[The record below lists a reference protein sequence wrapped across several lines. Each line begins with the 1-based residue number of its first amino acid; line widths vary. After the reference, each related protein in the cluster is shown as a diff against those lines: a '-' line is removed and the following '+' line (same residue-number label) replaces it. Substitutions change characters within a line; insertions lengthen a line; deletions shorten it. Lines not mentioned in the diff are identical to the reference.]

1 MYHFNLSQSTGN
13 GTKAEKWV
21 AENKQ
26 AEGHILEKCTRS
38 SLFCCL
44 EFLYSLAYGFVKP
57 YAVCFIS
64 CWRCCGC
71 MAWSR
76 KHCPGF
82 VSRCY
87 CIINDSSIS
96 SPSTAPVSV
105 KPLLL
110 YKFSAWILSLLQVK
124 VIRFEEPK
132 GFVLI

>member
-1 MYHFNLSQSTGN
+1 MYEVQPVLLSRVSVSFGGCRNKILTRSKGLA
-13 GTKAEKWV
+13 TKAEKPF
-21 AENKQ
+21 ERND
-26 AEGHILEKCTRS
+26 ILLFLNAAAPMCFI
-38 SLFCCL
+38 FCCR
-44 EFLYSLAYGFVKP
+44 S
-57 YAVCFIS
+57 
-64 CWRCCGC
+64 C

-82 VSRCY
+82 VRRCY

-124 VIRFEEPK
+124 VTRFEEPK